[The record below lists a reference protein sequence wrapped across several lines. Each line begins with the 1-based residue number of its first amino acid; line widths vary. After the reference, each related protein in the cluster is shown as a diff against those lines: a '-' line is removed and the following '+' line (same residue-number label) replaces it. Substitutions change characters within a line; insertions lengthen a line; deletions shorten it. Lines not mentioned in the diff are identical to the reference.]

1 MEGVYYYDYDDLKD
15 SDDSDESDNRDY
27 DVDALWIIINELC
40 NVMDEEFEDK
50 LRRVLRRFTVAEIR
64 RLCWRLPIRK
74 VSKLRKHELI
84 NAVISWGKKQKG
96 RFINR
101 VTSYWTA
108 KELGFC
114 MKDPVDVDKL
124 IEEILE
130 ARKFSFK
137 IKCKL

>member
-96 RFINR
+96 RFINQE
-101 VTSYWTA
+101 TSYSTA

-114 MKDPVDVDKL
+114 IKDPVDVDKL

-137 IKCKL
+137 IKCEL